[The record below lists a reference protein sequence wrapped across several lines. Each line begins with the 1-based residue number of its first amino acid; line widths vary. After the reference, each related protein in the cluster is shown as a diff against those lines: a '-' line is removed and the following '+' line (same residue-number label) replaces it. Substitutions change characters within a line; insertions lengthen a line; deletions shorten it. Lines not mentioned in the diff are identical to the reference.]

1 MLGEMRRKEILE
13 YIANSKTP
21 VSGAALAKQ
30 FQVSRQ
36 VIVQDIA
43 LLRAKNWEILSTN
56 RGYLM
61 NHPKSVERIFWVC
74 HNGVIVQDI
83 ALLRA
88 KNWEILSTNR
98 GYLMN
103 HPKSVERIFW
113 VCHNGDQIEEEL
125 NAVVDLGGAV
135 LDVAVQ
141 HQVYGELRAPLN
153 IRSRRQ
159 VQQFLEDIQS
169 GKSKPLTNLTSGHHC
184 HKICAENEE
193 ILDMIEEAFKK
204 MGIFEK

>member
-1 MLGEMRRKEILE
+1 MVGEIRRKEILE
-13 YIANSKTP
+13 YLTNSVTP
-21 VSGAALAKQ
+21 VSGTALARK

-56 RGYLM
+56 RGYIM
-61 NHPKSVERIFWVC
+61 NHPKSVERIF
-74 HNGVIVQDI
+74 G
-83 ALLRA
+83 
-88 KNWEILSTNR
+88 
-98 GYLMN
+98 
-103 HPKSVERIFW
+103 

-125 NAVVDLGGAV
+125 NAVVDLGGV
-135 LDVAVQ
+135 IVDVSVQ

-169 GKSKPLTNLTSGHHC
+169 GRSKPLTNLTSGHHC

-193 ILDMIEEAFKK
+193 ILDMIEDSFVK

>member
-1 MLGEMRRKEILE
+1 MVGEIRRKEILE
-13 YIANSKTP
+13 YLTNSVTP
-21 VSGAALAKQ
+21 VSGTALARK

-56 RGYLM
+56 RGY
-61 NHPKSVERIFWVC
+61 I
-74 HNGVIVQDI
+74 
-83 ALLRA
+83 
-88 KNWEILSTNR
+88 
-98 GYLMN
+98 MN

-125 NAVVDLGGAV
+125 NAVVDLGGV
-135 LDVAVQ
+135 IVDVSVQ

-169 GKSKPLTNLTSGHHC
+169 GRSKPLTNLTSGHHC

-193 ILDMIEEAFKK
+193 ILDMIEDSFVK

>member
-1 MLGEMRRKEILE
+1 MMTGSERRTAIINQIK
-13 YIANSKTP
+13 NSTVP
-21 VSGAALAKQ
+21 VSGKALAAQ
-30 FQVSRQ
+30 YAVSRQ

-43 LLRAKNWEILSTN
+43 LLRAKDWEILSTN

-74 HNGVIVQDI
+74 HNG
-83 ALLRA
+83 
-88 KNWEILSTNR
+88 E
-98 GYLMN
+98 
-103 HPKSVERIFW
+103 
-113 VCHNGDQIEEEL
+113 QIEEEL
-125 NAVVDLGGAV
+125 NAVVDLGGVV

-169 GKSKPLTNLTSGHHC
+169 GRSKPLTNLTSGHHC
-184 HKICAENEE
+184 HKICAESEE
-193 ILDMIEEAFKK
+193 ILDMIEETFKK

>member
-21 VSGAALAKQ
+21 VSGAALAKR

-36 VIVQDIA
+36 
-43 LLRAKNWEILSTN
+43 
-56 RGYLM
+56 
-61 NHPKSVERIFWVC
+61 
-74 HNGVIVQDI
+74 VIVQDI

-141 HQVYGELRAPLN
+141 HSGVRRAESAFEYSFQKTGTAVFGRYSKWQVKTPDQSH
-153 IRSRRQ
+153 IR
-159 VQQFLEDIQS
+159 
-169 GKSKPLTNLTSGHHC
+169 TS
-184 HKICAENEE
+184 
-193 ILDMIEEAFKK
+193 LS
-204 MGIFEK
+204 

>member
-21 VSGAALAKQ
+21 VSGAALAKR

-36 VIVQDIA
+36 
-43 LLRAKNWEILSTN
+43 
-56 RGYLM
+56 
-61 NHPKSVERIFWVC
+61 
-74 HNGVIVQDI
+74 VIVQDI

-125 NAVVDLGGAV
+125 NAV

>member
-1 MLGEMRRKEILE
+1 MVGEIRRKEILE
-13 YIANSKTP
+13 YITNSTTP
-21 VSGAALAKQ
+21 VSGAALARR

-74 HNGVIVQDI
+74 HNG
-83 ALLRA
+83 
-88 KNWEILSTNR
+88 E
-98 GYLMN
+98 
-103 HPKSVERIFW
+103 
-113 VCHNGDQIEEEL
+113 QIEEEL
-125 NAVVDLGGAV
+125 NAVVDLGGV
-135 LDVAVQ
+135 VVDVAVQ
-141 HQVYGELRAPLN
+141 HQVYGELRAALN

-159 VQQFLEDIQS
+159 VKQFLEDIQS
-169 GKSKPLTNLTSGHHC
+169 GRSKPLTNLTSGHHC
-184 HKICAENEE
+184 HKICAESEE
-193 ILDMIEEAFKK
+193 ILDMIQDAFMK

>member
-1 MLGEMRRKEILE
+1 MVGEIRRKEILE
-13 YIANSKTP
+13 YLINSVTP
-21 VSGAALAKQ
+21 VSGTVLARK

-61 NHPKSVERIFWVC
+61 NHPKSVERVFWVC
-74 HNGVIVQDI
+74 HNG
-83 ALLRA
+83 
-88 KNWEILSTNR
+88 E
-98 GYLMN
+98 
-103 HPKSVERIFW
+103 
-113 VCHNGDQIEEEL
+113 QIEAEL
-125 NAVVDLGGAV
+125 NAVVDLGGV
-135 LDVAVQ
+135 IVDVSVQ

-169 GKSKPLTNLTSGHHC
+169 GRSKPLTNLTSGHHC
-184 HKICAENEE
+184 HKICAESEE
-193 ILDMIEEAFKK
+193 ILDMIQDAFMK

>member
-1 MLGEMRRKEILE
+1 MNGEARRDEIVRMLTESSSPLAGV
-13 YIANSKTP
+13 T
-21 VSGAALAKQ
+21 LAKH
-30 FQVSRQ
+30 FDVSRQ

-43 LLRAKNWEILSTN
+43 LLRAKDWEILSTN

-74 HNGVIVQDI
+74 HNG
-83 ALLRA
+83 
-88 KNWEILSTNR
+88 E
-98 GYLMN
+98 
-103 HPKSVERIFW
+103 
-113 VCHNGDQIEEEL
+113 QIEEEL
-125 NAVVDLGGAV
+125 NAVVDLGGVV

-169 GKSKPLTNLTSGHHC
+169 GRSKPLTNLTSGHHC
-184 HKICAENEE
+184 HKICAESEE
-193 ILDMIEEAFKK
+193 ILDMIEETFKK

>member
-1 MLGEMRRKEILE
+1 MVGEIRRKEILE
-13 YIANSKTP
+13 YLTNSVTP
-21 VSGAALAKQ
+21 VSGTALARK

-56 RGYLM
+56 RGY
-61 NHPKSVERIFWVC
+61 I
-74 HNGVIVQDI
+74 
-83 ALLRA
+83 
-88 KNWEILSTNR
+88 
-98 GYLMN
+98 MN

-125 NAVVDLGGAV
+125 NAVVDLGGV
-135 LDVAVQ
+135 IVDVSVQ

-169 GKSKPLTNLTSGHHC
+169 GRSKPLTNLTSGHHC
-184 HKICAENEE
+184 HKICAESEE
-193 ILDMIEEAFKK
+193 ILDMIQDAFMK

>member
-1 MLGEMRRKEILE
+1 
-13 YIANSKTP
+13 
-21 VSGAALAKQ
+21 
-30 FQVSRQ
+30 
-36 VIVQDIA
+36 
-43 LLRAKNWEILSTN
+43 
-56 RGYLM
+56 
-61 NHPKSVERIFWVC
+61 
-74 HNGVIVQDI
+74 
-83 ALLRA
+83 
-88 KNWEILSTNR
+88 
-98 GYLMN
+98 MN

-193 ILDMIEEAFKK
+193 ILDMIEETFKK